1 MQKKGI
7 KYLSVSLAGGE
18 PLYKFDAMKT
28 IVAYVKEKAKQ
39 LGLVVNFIIITNGI
53 LIKDPVAQF
62 LKDENIGVQVTL
74 DGLQADHD
82 ATRYFKGS
90 KQGSYQFVMQGVERL
105 RKIDKSFSFHH
116 IVTPDNHKNLPSLL
130 EFMLANN
137 YNFNIGIVREH
148 TEAAKGMFSFDHT
161 DLLNSMEQSL
171 QIAITQRPNSDAYK
185 GLLGQYLE
193 QSSCF
198 SCSAGT
204 NRIAIDPKGNV
215 SPCHVLLETPLT
227 HIYADDLESKVFDD
241 PLELQ
246 VDPYEI
252 EGCNICQW
260 KYICRR
266 ACPSQNLQASGHTK
280 AKTPMCSF
288 NQDYYKLAIQYEAK
302 RLIALQNS
310 NSLASVA
317 SS

>member
-1 MQKKGI
+1 
-7 KYLSVSLAGGE
+7 
-18 PLYKFDAMKT
+18 
-28 IVAYVKEKAKQ
+28 
-39 LGLVVNFIIITNGI
+39 
-53 LIKDPVAQF
+53 
-62 LKDENIGVQVTL
+62 
-74 DGLQADHD
+74 
-82 ATRYFKGS
+82 
-90 KQGSYQFVMQGVERL
+90 
-105 RKIDKSFSFHH
+105 
-116 IVTPDNHKNLPSLL
+116 
-130 EFMLANN
+130 
-137 YNFNIGIVREH
+137 
-148 TEAAKGMFSFDHT
+148 MFSFDHT